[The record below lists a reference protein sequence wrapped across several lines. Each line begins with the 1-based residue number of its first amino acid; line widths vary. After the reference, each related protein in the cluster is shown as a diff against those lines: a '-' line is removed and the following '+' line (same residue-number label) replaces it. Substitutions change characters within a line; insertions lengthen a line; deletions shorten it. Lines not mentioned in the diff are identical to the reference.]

1 MGVLLVERSTKA
13 KAEPVSVTLNRR
25 SLPKGCVYFS
35 SELRRIQKSIWRF
48 CKAKN
53 VSD

>member
-1 MGVLLVERSTKA
+1 VLLVERSTKA

-25 SLPKGCVYFS
+25 SLPKGCVYLS
-35 SELRRIQKSIWRF
+35 IESRRIQKPMERI
-48 CKAKN
+48 CKVKN